1 MNARIDHLLHE
12 LLELSA
18 EERSAVA
25 VALLDSLGSD
35 GEAGLTEVWRAELL
49 RRREELHS
57 GRISSVPWEEA
68 RARLAAL

>member
-1 MNARIDHLLHE
+1 MNARVDHLLHE

-25 VALLDSLGSD
+25 VALLDSIVTDDDAQS
-35 GEAGLTEVWRAELL
+35 TEVWRTELL
-49 RRREELHS
+49 RRREQLRR
-57 GRISSVPWEEA
+57 GLVTPVPWNEA